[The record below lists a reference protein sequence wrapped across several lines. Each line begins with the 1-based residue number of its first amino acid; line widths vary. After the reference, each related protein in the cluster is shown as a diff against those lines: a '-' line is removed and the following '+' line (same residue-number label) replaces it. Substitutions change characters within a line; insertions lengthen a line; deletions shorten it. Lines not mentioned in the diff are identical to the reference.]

1 MNSDRRTEERGTRDN
16 WEDEDEYRG
25 RKNRSW
31 DTPTPSRSSAGTP
44 YRSER
49 SGTPRQPVTPLA
61 TPSYKYNEWDKNGK
75 KIDYKGA
82 EDGSE
87 STRMSWSENDLKE
100 YEADQKQADRDWY
113 TMDEG
118 NDPNR
123 LDPDQD
129 YISKKEEQMKKKRDS
144 MKLSARHQQ
153 YNVDNE
159 KWEADL
165 LLRSGVVTQTNF
177 DEDFDETTGSKIHIL
192 VHNIVP
198 PFLDG
203 RTIFTKQPEPVVPV
217 KGNWG

>member
-1 MNSDRRTEERGTRDN
+1 M
-16 WEDEDEYRG
+16 
-25 RKNRSW
+25 
-31 DTPTPSRSSAGTP
+31 
-44 YRSER
+44 
-49 SGTPRQPVTPLA
+49 
-61 TPSYKYNEWDKNGK
+61 
-75 KIDYKGA
+75 DYKGTTTVISA
-82 EDGSE
+82 VINDLSGSEDGSE
-87 STRMSWSENDLKE
+87 STRMSWSEADLRE

-129 YISKKEEQMKKKRDS
+129 YISKKEEQMKKKRDN

-165 LLRSGVVTQTNF
+165 LLRSGVVTQTNY

-217 KGNWG
+217 KGRRLKYFHASWRLFFQCRYGQL